1 MKQTG
6 FVINEKSLG
15 PRNSFCQQKEKMCKG
30 RSIRPLPDHGCC
42 RKKCCEKVTE
52 EDRVALFNGFWE
64 LANFDAQN
72 VFLSRPV
79 RQQGVKR
86 RRPRAKKAVHSAN
99 PRKKNRLVFD
109 KAYSKAYY
117 VNVGGCD
124 VAVCKVFFLAT
135 FDISSG
141 RLTRA
146 VGKQRASGGVSP
158 GDRRGRY
165 DHCKQRLPSEAVDR
179 VKSHINSFPAYARSQ
194 NRRKYLS
201 CDLNLCKMYTLYEE
215 QCKKDGIQP
224 VKLWAYQKIFNNQLV
239 FPSA

>member
-1 MKQTG
+1 
-6 FVINEKSLG
+6 
-15 PRNSFCQQKEKMCKG
+15 MCKG

-52 EDRVALFNGFWE
+52 EDRVAIFNGFWE

-179 VKSHINSFPAYARSQ
+179 VKSHINSFPAYVSHYARSQ